1 LNQELLDADRLSNK
15 LVINGCVEVKLSLF
29 KGRFLDQMIKTDLR
43 LAYAINDGQIVRSI
57 FLAKG
62 IVLTLLS
69 SFFLHDVTEVFDFYV
84 MNRSKINIRKER
96 AGNSYA
102 RFVFVLK

>member
-1 LNQELLDADRLSNK
+1 MKGESFDADKLSNQ
-15 LVINGCVEVKLSLF
+15 LIIDGRVEVKLSML

-43 LAYAINDGQIVRSI
+43 LAYTMNDGQILRNI
-57 FLAKG
+57 LLAKG
-62 IVLTLLS
+62 IVLTLFS

-96 AGNSYA
+96 VENSCA
-102 RFVFVLK
+102 QFVFVLK